1 MTALL
6 DIRNLSAFYGKA
18 QALHGV
24 SLSVEEGGIVAI
36 IGANGAGKSTL
47 LDSIMGLTTATGSIQ
62 LGGDDLL
69 GRRTGEIVQAGVG
82 YAPERANLFP
92 YMSVRDNLLVGAYT
106 ARDDIGRN
114 LDLVHGLFPRLLE
127 RSGQETATQSGGE
140 RQMVSVGRALMTS
153 PRLLLVDEPTIGLA
167 PKVCTDIAASLRRLN
182 AETGLTILITEQ
194 NVNFA
199 LTLASH
205 IHVLETGRIATS
217 GTAEELRADPAVAEA
232 YFGH

>member
-1 MTALL
+1 MALL
-6 DIRNLSAFYGKA
+6 QINALSAFYGRA
-18 QALHGV
+18 QALDNV
-24 SLSVEEGGIVAI
+24 SLDVGEGEIVAI

-47 LDSIMGLTTATGSIQ
+47 LDSIMGMTRTTGRIR
-62 LGGDDLL
+62 LGDQEL
-69 GRRTGEIVQAGVG
+69 GTSPAHAVRSGIG

-106 ARDDIGRN
+106 ARDDIDKN

-127 RSGQETATQSGGE
+127 RTKQETATQSGGE

-153 PRLLLVDEPTIGLA
+153 PRLLMVDEPTIGLA
-167 PKVCTDIAASLRRLN
+167 PKVCTDIAEALRRLN

-199 LTLASH
+199 LTLASR
-205 IHVLETGRIATS
+205 IHVLETGRIKVS
-217 GTAEELRADPAVAEA
+217 GTAEELAADPAVAEA

>member
-1 MTALL
+1 MNLL
-6 DIRNLSAFYGKA
+6 QIENLSAFYGKA
-18 QALHGV
+18 QALFDV
-24 SLSVEEGGIVAI
+24 SMDVGDGEIVAI

-47 LDSIMGLTTATGSIQ
+47 LDSIMGMTHATGSIRLSGQ
-62 LGGDDLL
+62 DLT
-69 GRRTGEIVQAGVG
+69 GRTTAQIVQAGVG

-106 ARDDIGRN
+106 ARDDIDRN
-114 LDLVHGLFPRLLE
+114 LELVHGLFPRLLE
-127 RSGQETATQSGGE
+127 RSNQETATQSGGE

-153 PRLLLVDEPTIGLA
+153 PSLLLVDEPTIGLA
-167 PKVCTDIAASLRRLN
+167 PKVCADIAESLRKLN

-199 LTLASH
+199 LTLASR
-205 IHVLETGRIATS
+205 IHVLETGRIAMS
-217 GTAEELRADPAVAEA
+217 GTAGELAADPAVAEA